1 MSIRT
6 QLLLSY
12 LVLIFLLTLGMWL
25 VNDQIIDKMTQANL
39 TFADHGAVS
48 LTTANY
54 QISKKILTSYGEYIV
69 KEKAQ
74 SVARELAAALGR
86 RKHYDYRRMRR
97 SPELRRLAIQTIY
110 TPWGPAGYTD
120 VYDRRGYILFHP
132 DKRVEGHNQLEW
144 AKQYPVVTKMIV
156 RSFEQSDVTGYFS
169 FFDTN
174 HKERKR
180 YSVRVHVPGTPFI
193 VGAIVN
199 IDQYFLPVQ
208 AKMQKASQEIIARA
222 QKAITK
228 HSAEMEGIVKVAGL
242 ITGGLISLLALLFG
256 FFLAASI
263 SRPLRRL
270 QQGVTSV
277 GEGDFAV
284 AVPEKGAREV
294 ARLAHSFNLLGRQL
308 IEYMEKRDFIRDT
321 FGRYVTQE
329 VVTRLLESKGALE
342 LGGETREVSILISDL
357 RGFTALTSD
366 MEPEDVV
373 TFLNRYLGKMI
384 DILTDAHAVID
395 EIIGDGIL
403 AFFGAPEPMEDH
415 PVQAVACALAMQAAM
430 AEVNALNRAD
440 GLPHLEMGIGLN
452 TGQVVVGNIG
462 SERRTKYSVV
472 GAHVNIASRIE
483 SYAVGGQVLLGPAT
497 YRRVEKQID
506 LGESMEVKLKG
517 VPGKTT
523 LYEVTGIGPPYD
535 IHLPQRFET
544 LMALAKKIPVH
555 LQRISEKIVISEIE
569 ASIIKL
575 SETSAQIT
583 YAGELGEWEDVRL
596 FLLDDQGQE
605 NPERLYGKVTEVK
618 AGDGNHQE
626 AHIRFTSVAPEI
638 YALFRK
644 VLGLSP

>member
-1 MSIRT
+1 
-6 QLLLSY
+6 
-12 LVLIFLLTLGMWL
+12 
-25 VNDQIIDKMTQANL
+25 
-39 TFADHGAVS
+39 
-48 LTTANY
+48 
-54 QISKKILTSYGEYIV
+54 
-69 KEKAQ
+69 
-74 SVARELAAALGR
+74 
-86 RKHYDYRRMRR
+86 
-97 SPELRRLAIQTIY
+97 
-110 TPWGPAGYTD
+110 
-120 VYDRRGYILFHP
+120 
-132 DKRVEGHNQLEW
+132 
-144 AKQYPVVTKMIV
+144 
-156 RSFEQSDVTGYFS
+156 
-169 FFDTN
+169 
-174 HKERKR
+174 
-180 YSVRVHVPGTPFI
+180 
-193 VGAIVN
+193 
-199 IDQYFLPVQ
+199 
-208 AKMQKASQEIIARA
+208 
-222 QKAITK
+222 
-228 HSAEMEGIVKVAGL
+228 
-242 ITGGLISLLALLFG
+242 
-256 FFLAASI
+256 
-263 SRPLRRL
+263 
-270 QQGVTSV
+270 
-277 GEGDFAV
+277 
-284 AVPEKGAREV
+284 
-294 ARLAHSFNLLGRQL
+294 
-308 IEYMEKRDFIRDT
+308 
-321 FGRYVTQE
+321 
-329 VVTRLLESKGALE
+329 
-342 LGGETREVSILISDL
+342 
-357 RGFTALTSD
+357 
-366 MEPEDVV
+366 
-373 TFLNRYLGKMI
+373 MI

-596 FLLDDQGQE
+596 FLLDDEGQE

-644 VLGLSP
+644 VLGLNP